1 MSTGYVI
8 LIAVITAVVAAA
20 AGYYMRKQFAERT
33 IGSAEQA
40 AKTILQEAEKQ
51 AQAVKREKIIE
62 AKEEVHKL
70 RRDCLLYTSDAAD

>member
-20 AGYYMRKQFAERT
+20 AGYYMRKQFAER

-40 AKTILQEAEKQ
+40 QTILQEAEKQ
-51 AQAVKREKIIE
+51 AQALNEK
-62 AKEEVHKL
+62 K
-70 RRDCLLYTSDAAD
+70 